1 MQMKSLLVIAVLAA
15 CGGKQTSPSEPT
27 GPSEPAGPVTDTRT
41 ELEKR
46 LDAACKALEPKVV
59 ECTVEDAKAA
69 HAAGTLSK
77 AQLDDLTRPP
87 ILAKLAEEWEAKCDK
102 RDRSSRQVRVLEV
115 CFKEEQQCAPL
126 MDCLLYVD
134 NPNPAN

>member
-15 CGGKQTSPSEPT
+15 CGGKQPPPSEPT
-27 GPSEPAGPVTDTRT
+27 EPPGPVADTRT

-46 LDAACKALEPKVV
+46 LDAACKALEPKIV
-59 ECTVEDAKAA
+59 ECTVADAKAA
-69 HAAGTLSK
+69 HAAGKLTK
-77 AQLDDLTRPP
+77 AQLDELTKPP
-87 ILAKLAEEWEAKCDK
+87 ILEKLADEWEEKCDK

-115 CFKEEQQCAPL
+115 CFKEEQECAPL

-134 NPNPAN
+134 NPNPQ